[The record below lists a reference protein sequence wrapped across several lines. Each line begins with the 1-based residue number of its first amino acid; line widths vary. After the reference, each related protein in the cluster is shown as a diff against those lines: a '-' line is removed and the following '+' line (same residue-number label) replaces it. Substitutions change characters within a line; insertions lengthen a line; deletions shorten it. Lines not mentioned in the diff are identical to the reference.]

1 MRAKVII
8 PLVGLASFILLLAIS
23 GRFGSLIL
31 TQPSPVHEAVAE
43 SPPATAS
50 IPVQPLSRRVAVEA
64 RAPAQRS
71 AQPEIEPAALEEQRE
86 EASRQRVAELQHM
99 ASTRDGGSI
108 NTILSE
114 LFNQDA
120 KIRRAALAAAVEI
133 GDRNSIPALEEAME
147 RNADPQEKVS
157 IQQAIAFLQLPT
169 LTEATASSGSEAA
182 MQSSVSSGN

>member
-1 MRAKVII
+1 MG
-8 PLVGLASFILLLAIS
+8 PLT
-23 GRFGSLIL
+23 L
-31 TQPSPVHEAVAE
+31 TQPPPVHDAVAE
-43 SPPATAS
+43 SRAATPS
-50 IPVQPLSRRVAVEA
+50 IPVQPLSRRAAVEA
-64 RAPAQRS
+64 PAQAQRS
-71 AQPEIEPAALEEQRE
+71 TQPEIDPAVLEEQRD

-99 ASTRDGGSI
+99 ASTRDASSI

-133 GDRNSIPALEEAME
+133 GGRDSIPALQEAME

-169 LTEATASSGSEAA
+169 LTEAASGSGSEAA
-182 MQSSVSSGN
+182 VQSSVSSGN